1 MPKVKNTKA
10 KDRKRGLMKG
20 RKKERKP
27 SLMDR
32 FLKYMNLDEDDEYL
46 DYDEEE
52 DPEWEDVGPRLYTGG
67 KKSNPNLHLVK
78 GAGVKEKDETLT
90 SEKKRQKGNLRLMN
104 ALELEEEKDD
114 EDVWEEDEDRDGD
127 EEKERPWVTALTFL
141 GLAVL
146 AAIICAILWYFT
158 HPEKPESDGQN
169 ISSAAEQGGENS
181 GEQPENGEN
190 PGSEQAPG
198 EGSYDGQPE
207 GDKTDPGQI
216 AVNGEE
222 TADGQGAGA
231 REPEADENPQSGQ
244 EEGREPGEQE
254 EPADQNNGIS
264 DSEELPDGEVQE
276 PVAGTKEMKFTEQQD
291 SVTPKDVVNLRS
303 VPTTTDEGNIV
314 VQCKNGEVLTRIGVN
329 KDTGW
334 SQIDYNGQTLY
345 AVTQYLT
352 TNLDYKPAVQ
362 ASNPNRVSTAS
373 GRVIIFSNCDDWISP
388 KEYVN
393 LRLEPSTDGGN
404 DTVHCQLNY
413 GEKVHRTGYSAD
425 SGWSRVEYDG
435 RILYVVTSLM
445 YAVDSD

>member
-1 MPKVKNTKA
+1 
-10 KDRKRGLMKG
+10 MKG

-27 SLMDR
+27 GVIER
-32 FLKYMNLDEDDEYL
+32 FLKYMHLDADDEYL

-52 DPEWEDVGPRLYTGG
+52 DSEWEDVGPRLYTGG
-67 KKSNPNLHLVK
+67 KKSNPNLRLVK
-78 GAGVKEKDETLT
+78 GAGTEEKDATQTVT
-90 SEKKRQKGNLRLMN
+90 SGKKKQKGNLRLMN
-104 ALELEEEKDD
+104 ALELENEEEG
-114 EDVWEEDEDRDGD
+114 EDVWEEKED
-127 EEKERPWVTALTFL
+127 EKERPWVTALTFL

-169 ISSAAEQGGENS
+169 ISSAAEPGGEDS
-181 GEQPENGEN
+181 GEQPENGTN
-190 PGSEQAPG
+190 PGLEQAPDG
-198 EGSYDGQPE
+198 GSSGGQPE
-207 GDKTDPGQI
+207 GDETDPGSGQI

-222 TADGQGAGA
+222 TADGQGAGE
-231 REPEADENPQSGQ
+231 REPEADENPQPGQ
-244 EEGREPGEQE
+244 EEGQAPGEQE
-254 EPADQNNGIS
+254 EPADRNNGIS
-264 DSEELPDGEVQE
+264 DSEELPDGEIQE

-314 VQCKNGEVLTRIGVN
+314 VQCQNGEVLTRTGVN

-373 GRVIIFSNCDDWISP
+373 GRVIVFSNCDDWISP

-435 RILYVVTSLM
+435 RVLYVVTSLM

>member
-27 SLMDR
+27 GLLDR
-32 FLKYMNLDEDDEYL
+32 LLKYMLYDADDEELYDDEDD
-46 DYDEEE
+46 
-52 DPEWEDVGPRLYTGG
+52 DPEWEDAGPRLYTGE
-67 KKSNPNLHLVK
+67 KKSQSNLRLVK
-78 GAGVKEKDETLT
+78 GAAE
-90 SEKKRQKGNLRLMN
+90 EKKESSHKPEKKKQNGNLRLIN
-104 ALELEEEKDD
+104 APDPEEED
-114 EDVWEEDEDRDGD
+114 DVWEEDED
-127 EEKERPWVTALTFL
+127 EEKERPWVTVMTFL

-169 ISSAAEQGGENS
+169 ISSTAEPGENS
-181 GEQPENGEN
+181 GEQLTENEGNTSSGQAPEDGATGEQPGGDETN
-190 PGSEQAPG
+190 PGSEQIP
-198 EGSYDGQPE
+198 EDGR
-207 GDKTDPGQI
+207 
-216 AVNGEE
+216 E
-222 TADGQGAGA
+222 TQGTGT
-231 REPEADENPQSGQ
+231 DENPQPGQ
-244 EEGREPGEQE
+244 GEGQTPGEQE
-254 EPADQNNGIS
+254 EPAGQDIGIS
-264 DSEELPDGEVQE
+264 DSEELTDGEIQE
-276 PVAGTKEMKFTEQQD
+276 PVAGTTAMKFTEQQD

-303 VPTTTDEGNIV
+303 VPTTTDEENII
-314 VQCKNGEVLTRIGVN
+314 VQCQNGEVLTRTGVN

-334 SQIDYNGQTLY
+334 SRIDYNGQTLY

-352 TNLDYKPAVQ
+352 TNLDYKPPVQ
-362 ASNPNRVSTAS
+362 ASNPNRVGTAS

-413 GEKVHRTGYSAD
+413 GEKAHRTGYSAD

-435 RILYVVTSLM
+435 RVLYVVTSLM
-445 YAVDSD
+445 YVVDPD